1 MKHLGVEIE
10 LTGIKRIDLVKALE
24 NLFHTTAK
32 PVKSKTTDDGYIYHK
47 IPDEKGNYWSVVRDR
62 SVKPQKYIEKTKGS
76 KAFRVID
83 VTTDERDYMVELVS
97 PVLTNDTLPTLF
109 TVVSVIKSLGGLVND
124 TCGIHVHIDKMEL
137 DDCSSLFKRWV
148 SEQDAIFNSFG
159 VKDNRR
165 EKYCKLYSDI
175 PLEDFDDLDDFLHF
189 LWVNYRDKSVDY
201 RHAIRN
207 SRSLR
212 YYGLNFHS
220 LLTHGTIEY
229 RIFNST
235 LDNVQIAKI
244 LKWVLDFSYPYNSCI
259 EYNSVLEN
267 FLLQEIVT
275 NQCTE

>member
-1 MKHLGVEIE
+1 MRHLGVEIE
-10 LTGIKRIDLVKALE
+10 LTGIKRSDLVKALE

-32 PVKSKTTDDGYIYHK
+32 AIKSKTTDDGYTYHK
-47 IPDEKGNYWSVVRDR
+47 IPDEKGNYWTVVRDR

-76 KAFRVID
+76 KAFRVTDID
-83 VTTDERDYMVELVS
+83 DKEYMVELVS
-97 PVLTNDTLPTLF
+97 PVLTNETLPTLF
-109 TVVSVIKSLGGLVND
+109 TVVSVIKSLGGLVNE

-137 DDCSSLFKRWV
+137 DDCISLFKRWV
-148 SEQDAIFNSFG
+148 SEQDAIFNSFE

-165 EKYCKLYSDI
+165 NKYCKLYADV
-175 PLEDFDDLDDFLHF
+175 PLEEFEDLEGFLQF
-189 LWVNYRDKSVDY
+189 LWVNYRDKSVDL
-201 RHAIRN
+201 RHVIRN

-259 EYNSVLEN
+259 EYNSVFES